1 MVAIITDV
9 RYRMSLALIRSLG
22 HAGVEV
28 ITCEGERC
36 RGNAAS
42 PALGARSRYAARHV
56 WLPEGPA
63 SQRCRRL
70 LARKFG

>member
-42 PALGARSRYAARHV
+42 P
-56 WLPEGPA
+56 E
-63 SQRCRRL
+63 L
-70 LARKFG
+70 LSPGWGR

>member
-36 RGNAAS
+36 RGNAATVEI
-42 PALGARSRYAARHV
+42 GR
-56 WLPEGPA
+56 A
-63 SQRCRRL
+63 SCRERV
-70 LARKFG
+70 